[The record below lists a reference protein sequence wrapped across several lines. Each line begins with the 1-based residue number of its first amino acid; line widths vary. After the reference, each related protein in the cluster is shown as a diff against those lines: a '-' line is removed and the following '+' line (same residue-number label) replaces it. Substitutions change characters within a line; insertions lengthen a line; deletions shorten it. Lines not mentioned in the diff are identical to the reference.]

1 MFYCP
6 HCSLRLTTRGTVV
19 VACGCEDGEDIAVA
33 SSVVVRD
40 CDCDRESADAV
51 AVAVAVAVGV
61 DTGAVDTGA
70 VVAVAAVPWQRQ
82 VASYGP

>member
-1 MFYCP
+1 M
-6 HCSLRLTTRGTVV
+6 
-19 VACGCEDGEDIAVA
+19 A

-40 CDCDRESADAV
+40 CDRESAD

>member
-1 MFYCP
+1 
-6 HCSLRLTTRGTVV
+6 
-19 VACGCEDGEDIAVA
+19 VA

-40 CDCDRESADAV
+40 CDCDRESAD
-51 AVAVAVAVGV
+51 AVAVGV